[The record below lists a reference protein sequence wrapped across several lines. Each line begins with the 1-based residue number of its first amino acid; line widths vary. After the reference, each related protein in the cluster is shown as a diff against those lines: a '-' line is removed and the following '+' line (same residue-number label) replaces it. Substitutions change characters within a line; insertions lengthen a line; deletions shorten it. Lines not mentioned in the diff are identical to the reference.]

1 MKYRR
6 MPIEEESPEQF
17 GYDEIRYNLA
27 ESSVSDRRLSDLGV
41 DLGDILL
48 CYGDHL
54 GTPELRE
61 QIAAQGG
68 GLHADDVLVSAGAA
82 GALFIVA
89 TSLLEAGDHLVVAH
103 PNYATNLE
111 TPFALGCD
119 VTHLKLDF
127 ENGFRID
134 LAELESVIRGDTR
147 LVSLTSPHNPS
158 GAQMTA
164 EELDQVVDLVESK
177 GCTLLFDETY
187 RDLAY
192 EELLPV
198 AATLSPRAIS
208 VSSLSKTFGIPGIRI
223 GWLICRDPELKH
235 RFLCAREQIGI
246 CGSVVDEVIALAA
259 LEERD
264 AWRLEIGR
272 RTASAL
278 DAVKAWLADEDRIE
292 WIEPQ
297 GGVVCFPRIRSDVDV
312 DLDLFYKALFEE
324 HGTYVGPGHWFGFPR
339 SYFRIGFVW
348 PTLEE
353 LELGLRG
360 ISKALDDAAKSAG

>member
-17 GYDEIRYNLA
+17 GYDQIRYNLA
-27 ESSVSDRRLSDLGV
+27 ESSVSDRRLSDLGA
-41 DLGDILL
+41 DLGDLLL

-54 GTPELRE
+54 GTPALRE
-61 QIAAQGG
+61 RIAAQGER
-68 GLHADDVLVSAGAA
+68 LHAADVLVSAGAA

-127 ENGFRID
+127 ENGFRVD
-134 LAELESVIRGDTR
+134 LSELERAIRKDTR

-158 GAQMTA
+158 GTQMTV
-164 EELDQVVDLVESK
+164 EELHQVIDVVESK
-177 GCTLLFDETY
+177 GCVLLFDETY
-187 RDLAY
+187 RDLAFG
-192 EELLPV
+192 EPLPV
-198 AATLSPRAIS
+198 AAALSPRAIS
-208 VSSLSKTFGIPGIRI
+208 VSSLSKTYGIPGIRI

-235 RFLCAREQIGI
+235 SFLCAREQIGI
-246 CGSVVDEVIALAA
+246 CGSVVDEALALAA
-259 LEERD
+259 LEKRN
-264 AWRLEIGR
+264 AWRLDIGR
-272 RTASAL
+272 QTASAL
-278 DAVKAWLADEDRIE
+278 DAVKAWLAGEDRIE
-292 WIEPQ
+292 WVEPQ
-297 GGVVCFPRIRSDVDV
+297 GGVVCFPRIRSDLEV
-312 DLDLFYKALFEE
+312 DLDRFYHTLIEE

-348 PTLEE
+348 PQLHE
-353 LELGLRG
+353 LELGLQG
-360 ISKALDDAAKSAG
+360 ISKALNDASKSAS